1 MKNQMEY
8 LLVVEFLE
16 GPLAGNTMEIES
28 LTDYAIGSE
37 QTIGGNKFVVLAVEE
52 NPL

>member
-1 MKNQMEY
+1 MKNKMEY

-16 GPLAGNTMEIES
+16 GPLAGNVMEIES

-37 QTIGGNKFVVLAVEE
+37 QTIDGNKFVILAVEE